1 MKYLLYIYA
10 RNKNFLLMNLLR
22 PIILIFLFLY
32 VSNLNAQTPGS
43 DPDVE
48 IGFIEKQGEYAALD
62 TKLTNEEGEEVILG
76 DLIDKPTIL
85 NLVYYRC
92 PGTCSPL
99 MWGVAKFIEEVDLK
113 LGEDYQVLTIS
124 FDHTENIKLG
134 LQKKANYISSLDNKD
149 LGKHWKFYVADST
162 NIAKLTESVG
172 FRFKWVVDQYSH
184 PTGLIAL
191 SPEGKVTRYLRGIEF
206 LPFDIKITMVEAAE
220 GKIGPS
226 INRLL
231 AFCYSYDRNED
242 SMVFN
247 VTKVAG
253 TLIMFFAIVIFLILV
268 FMRRKHAKA
277 S

>member
-1 MKYLLYIYA
+1 MKYLLYIYGLKLKA
-10 RNKNFLLMNLLR
+10 FPMNLRNLKLLSFF
-22 PIILIFLFLY
+22 ILNVVLLH
-32 VSNLNAQTPGS
+32 AQNPETNPQI
-43 DPDVE
+43 E

-62 TKLTNEEGEEVILG
+62 TKLVNEEGDTVMLG

-99 MWGVAKFIEEVDLK
+99 MWGVAKFIEEVDLE
-113 LGEDYQVLTIS
+113 LGKDYQVLTIS
-124 FDHTENIKLG
+124 FDHTEDIRLG
-134 LQKKANYISSLDNKD
+134 IQKKANYISSLDNKE
-149 LGKHWKFYVADST
+149 LGEHWNFYVSDSA

-191 SPEGKVTRYLRGIEF
+191 APDGKITRYLRGIEF
-206 LPFDIKITMVEAAE
+206 LPFDIKITMVEAAD

-231 AFCYSYDRNED
+231 AFCYSYDKNED

-247 VTKVAG
+247 ITKVAG
-253 TLIMFFAIVIFLILV
+253 TLIMFFAVVIFLILV
-268 FMRRKHAKA
+268 FMRRKHAKV

>member
-1 MKYLLYIYA
+1 MKLKPAI
-10 RNKNFLLMNLLR
+10 FLLLLFSC
-22 PIILIFLFLY
+22 IIT
-32 VSNLNAQTPGS
+32 VSSQT
-43 DPDVE
+43 DPQIE
-48 IGFIEKQGEYAALD
+48 IGFIEKQGEFAALD
-62 TKLTNEEGEEVILG
+62 TKLTNEKGEKVELR
-76 DLIDKPTIL
+76 DLLEKPTIL

-124 FDHTENIKLG
+124 FDHTESIDMG
-134 LQKKANYISSLDNKD
+134 IQKKANYVNSLDNKE
-149 LGKHWKFYVADST
+149 LGKYWHFFVADST

-172 FRFKWVVDQYSH
+172 FRFKWIVDQYSH

-191 SPEGKVTRYLRGIEF
+191 SPEGKITRYLRGIEF

-220 GKIGPS
+220 GRVGPS

-231 AFCYSYDRNED
+231 AFCYSYDKDED

-247 VTKVAG
+247 VTRVAG
-253 TLIMFFAIVIFLILV
+253 SLIMFFAIVIFLILV
-268 FMRRKHAKA
+268 FLRRKQVKVK
-277 S
+277 

>member
-1 MKYLLYIYA
+1 MNFLYYIYA
-10 RNKNFLLMNLLR
+10 LKLKDFPMKLISLKL
-22 PIILIFLFLY
+22 LIFIFLSVGVLY
-32 VSNLNAQTPGS
+32 SQGEVK
-43 DPDVE
+43 DPQIE

-62 TKLTNEEGEEVILG
+62 TRLINEEGDTVILG
-76 DLIDKPTIL
+76 DIVNKPVLL

-99 MWGVAKFIEEVDLK
+99 MWGVSKFIEEVDLQ
-113 LGEDYQVLTIS
+113 LGEDYEVLTIS
-124 FDHTENIKLG
+124 FDHTEDIDLG
-134 LQKKANYISSLDNKD
+134 LQKKANYISSLDNKS
-149 LGKHWKFYVADST
+149 LGEHWKFYVSDST
-162 NIAKLTESVG
+162 NIARLTESVG

-231 AFCYSYDRNED
+231 AFCYSYDKDED

-247 VTKVAG
+247 ITKVAG
-253 TLIMFFAIVIFLILV
+253 TLIMFFAVVIFLILV
-268 FMRRKHAKA
+268 FMRRKQAKA